1 MEKMV
6 CSECG
11 RRYGPEDLKWRCSCG
26 GIFDLEFGSKFSR
39 KNLPGRGYTL
49 WRYRE
54 ALSLY
59 EGFKKGKLEPE
70 KIAAGKTAAK
80 GIVIV

>member
-49 WRYRE
+49 WCYRE
-54 ALSLY
+54 VLPLY
-59 EGFKKGKLEPE
+59 EGFKLDVFMCSTRYVFIGKS
-70 KIAAGKTAAK
+70 
-80 GIVIV
+80 